1 MYAKESERDSAKQF
15 PEAAFCPQPARTF
28 SFFNLK
34 AATTKQRT
42 RRFLRRAF
50 HFLRRQRRGCAG
62 NLISHLSQVNIFP
75 ELWLS
80 RRTTRT
86 CFFAKE
92 TLTIRCRSLWA
103 FLWFFAFGACGCV
116 FCTFSF
122 CLTGRWQKIVDVY
135 LLTLCMRKFLILS
148 KLMKIWFSLAD
159 NLYACQYH
167 WTNYILKKFSDLL
180 YLLITDGL
188 EKLRK

>member
-1 MYAKESERDSAKQF
+1 MLGAQKARAHRADHIMSGLKQRGKKCGSSCVAAWRHSDEKWPLPLPRPPQKKRPAKMYAKESERDSAKQF

-75 ELWLS
+75 EL
-80 RRTTRT
+80 
-86 CFFAKE
+86 
-92 TLTIRCRSLWA
+92 
-103 FLWFFAFGACGCV
+103 
-116 FCTFSF
+116 
-122 CLTGRWQKIVDVY
+122 
-135 LLTLCMRKFLILS
+135 
-148 KLMKIWFSLAD
+148 
-159 NLYACQYH
+159 
-167 WTNYILKKFSDLL
+167 
-180 YLLITDGL
+180 
-188 EKLRK
+188 